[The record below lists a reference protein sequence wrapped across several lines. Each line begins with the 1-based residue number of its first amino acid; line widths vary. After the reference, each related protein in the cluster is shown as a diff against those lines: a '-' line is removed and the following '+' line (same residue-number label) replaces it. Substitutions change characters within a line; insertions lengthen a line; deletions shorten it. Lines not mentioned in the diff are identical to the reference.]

1 MNCHT
6 CRTNIEIFKVYG
18 NIKGDCI
25 ICFEKDV
32 EIIIFKCGHYICKN
46 CKERNIQQSD
56 LRTEEISSP
65 PRGDYYAR
73 EIPSPPRGD
82 YYAREIPNYD
92 IADVVPE
99 YMIQE
104 NINTYYNLIDELEH
118 RVPHL
123 GSVAE
128 HVNLLPPDI
137 IKLKDWI
144 DTNRVNNCYELLE
157 YFNEIIEVMQL
168 TFTPTIEFFRDEL
181 ESVIANT

>member
-25 ICFEKDV
+25 VCFEKDV
-32 EIIIFKCGHYICKN
+32 DIIMFKCGHYICKD
-46 CKERNIQQSD
+46 CKNIHIQQQQTE
-56 LRTEEISSP
+56 LRTE
-65 PRGDYYAR
+65 

-82 YYAREIPNYD
+82 YYAREIHDYD
-92 IADVVPE
+92 TSNVIPE
-99 YMIQE
+99 SVIQE
-104 NINTYYNLIDELEH
+104 NIDYYYGFIDELEH

-123 GSVAE
+123 GIVAE
-128 HVNLLPPDI
+128 RVQLDPEDM

-144 DTNRVNNCYELLE
+144 DTNHVNNCNKILE
-157 YFNEIIEVMQL
+157 CFNNVIEVMQL
-168 TFTPTIEFFRDEL
+168 TYTPTIEFFRDEL